1 MKSDIRRSSLK
12 RAVVNT
18 LISGL
23 ITAIIEIFVIVNFNM
38 LQQVINRTGYYNSSL
53 AGGNYGNLFW
63 ITLFVLL
70 GMLVFCVCFVC
81 LEDRTVR
88 YISEISEAMSQISEG
103 DLNTVVEVR
112 ETMSFQRWPPH

>member
-88 YISEISEAMSQISEG
+88 YIFRNIGSDEP
-103 DLNTVVEVR
+103 D
-112 ETMSFQRWPPH
+112 F